1 MSGIIPI
8 FHSLCVAFFFHFVV
22 SFVLC
27 CVLFCFTSVCC
38 LCCVYMLL
46 CFCAFCVPSLSLLL
60 CVCTVLVSVSC
71 TPISFTQSRL
81 FFTVSACVCQSILCL
96 CLCSGIFLLLD
107 SILVCAWRLGCL
119 RALVDFCCR
128 SPVCCLCGCFSVYI
142 YLLSPILCL
151 HFSPFSSTV
160 FFSLPAEIILMML
173 LCFRSANGEKVR
185 DGRSREA

>member
-1 MSGIIPI
+1 M
-8 FHSLCVAFFFHFVV
+8 FCFVSLLSLACVV
-22 SFVLC
+22 SVLVRSLLHGRIC
-27 CVLFCFTSVCC
+27 PVFSACFTG
-38 LCCVYMLL
+38 LL
-46 CFCAFCVPSLSLLL
+46 SAGC
-60 CVCTVLVSVSC
+60 VSC

-151 HFSPFSSTV
+151 HFSSSQLFRVPCICVINVASAFVCTSITSSSSRVASESYFSCMHPFLHV
-160 FFSLPAEIILMML
+160 SLLFL
-173 LCFRSANGEKVR
+173 VC
-185 DGRSREA
+185 